1 MSPRLG
7 WVDVAK
13 GLCIVL
19 VVLWHVITKD
29 LAAGNWGPGQDAIDA
44 WATFS
49 ALLLPLRM
57 PLFFTISGLLGARA
71 LAEDSPGTVWM
82 RAARWGSLY
91 LVWVLIQTAVF
102 RLLPGFD
109 TAQAQSWGEL
119 LAELT
124 IQPTNLWYLFALTL
138 YIVVARMTRSL
149 PVGLVL
155 GAAAVLSGV
164 ASMGILPDS
173 ENLWQVLQNLVF
185 FLAAARLAH
194 VVRALA
200 AAASVPVLL
209 GAGVAFACATVV
221 VGLFDARHWPG
232 VWVLLCG
239 LAVTAGLILCAL
251 IDQHLAAC
259 AALLSW
265 LGRRTL
271 PIYVLH
277 MLVLAVFQSAGSMF
291 AGLLR
296 ERGSCA
302 GTSCAGSAGILSEI
316 PDVVVVALSAVAP
329 IVLTA
334 AAIACCLGVHR
345 VVLWARLGA
354 LFDPLLVHAALT
366 GRNGTVRR
374 S

>member
-19 VVLWHVITKD
+19 VVLWHVLTKD
-29 LAAGNWGPGQDAIDA
+29 LAAGDWGPGQDAIDA
-44 WATFS
+44 WATLS

-57 PLFFTISGLLGARA
+57 PLFFTISGLLAARA
-71 LAEDSPGTVWM
+71 LAEDPPGTVWI

-91 LVWVLIQTAVF
+91 VVWVLIQTAVF

-109 TAQAQSWGEL
+109 TAQAHSWGEL

-138 YIVVARMTRSL
+138 YIVVARLTRNL

-155 GAAAVLSGV
+155 GAAAALSGV

-185 FLAAARLAH
+185 FLAAVRLAH

-232 VWVLLCG
+232 VWVLLCS
-239 LAVTAGLILCAL
+239 LAVTAGLALCAL

-259 AALLSW
+259 AVLLSC

-277 MLVLAVFQSAGSMF
+277 MLVLAVFQTAGPGF

-296 ERGSCA
+296 ASGSCA
-302 GTSCAGSAGILSEI
+302 CTSCAGAAGILTEI
-316 PDVVVVALSAVAP
+316 PDAVVVALSAIAP
-329 IVLTA
+329 LVLTA
-334 AAIACCLGVHR
+334 AAILCCLGVHR
-345 VVLWARLGA
+345 VMLWARLGA
-354 LFDPLLVHAALT
+354 LFDPLLVHAALA
-366 GRNGTVRR
+366 GRRGTMRR